1 MPITALYASLLAF
14 LFILLSFR
22 VIGVRRGEKVEL
34 GDGGNREL
42 LRRSRVHANFAEYVP
57 IALVLLGLAE
67 SLRTPTWALHAAGI
81 ALLIGRVIHAY
92 GLSQTPHVMPLRAGG
107 VILTFAAIL
116 LSAIA
121 CLTLSIRSV
130 F

>member
-42 LRRSRVHANFAEYVP
+42 LRRSRVHANFAEYAP

-67 SLRTPTWALHAAGI
+67 SLRTPTWVLHAAGI

-92 GLSQTPHVMPLRAGG
+92 GLSQTPHVMPLRVGG
-107 VILTFAAIL
+107 MILTFTAIL
-116 LSAIA
+116 LLAIA
-121 CLTLSIRSV
+121 CLTLSVRGV